1 MLHTITLTRRGQRTL
16 RDVQAAHGLTR
27 HLTGGAPHQWVQ
39 VARDTLIIRTATAEL
54 DTAPEHVHAVTTAVE
69 PPTPPTGT
77 PIRYAARI
85 HPVRRHGSHETPLHG
100 DDIRDWAHT
109 KLSDALNLHP
119 DTLTI
124 QEGPPHT
131 GTRWGR
137 RVIIHTAAITGTATV
152 RDRDTLTHLLS
163 AGIGRAKAY
172 GQGLLLT
179 TPLGATP

>member
-100 DDIRDWAHT
+100 DDIRD
-109 KLSDALNLHP
+109 LSL
-119 DTLTI
+119 
-124 QEGPPHT
+124 
-131 GTRWGR
+131 
-137 RVIIHTAAITGTATV
+137 IHI
-152 RDRDTLTHLLS
+152 
-163 AGIGRAKAY
+163 
-172 GQGLLLT
+172 
-179 TPLGATP
+179 